1 MFFGLSG
8 TGKTTL
14 STDPKRRLIGDDEH
28 GWDDDGVFNFEG
40 GCYAKTIKLSKE
52 AEPEIY
58 NAIRR
63 DALLE
68 NVTVREDGTIDFFFK
83 TRGEAR
89 VLAKILEQMDEDGYD
104 GVRPVLISECNNQ
117 NAANLLE
124 HGIHAKWPD
133 ARVDIVP
140 CSGLCSFY
148 AQDQGVII
156 TY

>member
-1 MFFGLSG
+1 M
-8 TGKTTL
+8 
-14 STDPKRRLIGDDEH
+14 
-28 GWDDDGVFNFEG
+28 
-40 GCYAKTIKLSKE
+40 
-52 AEPEIY
+52 
-58 NAIRR
+58 
-63 DALLE
+63 
-68 NVTVREDGTIDFFFK
+68 
-83 TRGEAR
+83 
-89 VLAKILEQMDEDGYD
+89 
-104 GVRPVLISECNNQ
+104 RPVLISECNNQ